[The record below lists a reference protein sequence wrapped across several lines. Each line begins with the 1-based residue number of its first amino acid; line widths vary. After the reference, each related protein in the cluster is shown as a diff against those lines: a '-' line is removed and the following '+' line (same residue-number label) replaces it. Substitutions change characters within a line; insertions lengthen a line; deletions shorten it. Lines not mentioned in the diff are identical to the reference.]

1 MVSKLSIQKSKLIG
15 EVGNAISPHL
25 KGELMTAKTKYKFF
39 RDTKR
44 NNRTSKGL
52 GLKKDE
58 KETEAERKRRLKKE
72 QEYLDSLE

>member
-1 MVSKLSIQKSKLIG
+1 
-15 EVGNAISPHL
+15 
-25 KGELMTAKTKYKFF
+25 MTAKTKYKFF